1 MALLEGSRLL
11 KDLIPILDAGHL
23 AAMRLNLIR
32 LGLILVPNGIG
43 REYRL
48 QVRPE
53 PASPAALER
62 RGNPV
67 QTASNAA
74 GRPTS

>member
-1 MALLEGSRLL
+1 
-11 KDLIPILDAGHL
+11 
-23 AAMRLNLIR
+23 MRLNLIR

-53 PASPAALER
+53 PASPAALEQ